1 MIDEWKVEKP
11 QILIS
16 VTGGAKSFRLKPRL
30 RDMFANG
37 LRKVLLFFIFCFE
50 LLRFARLFVM
60 RCVIWHYSYNLKNA
74 ENTHGGGLLLVTF
87 QSLQLY

>member
-1 MIDEWKVEKP
+1 MTDEWNVEKP

-37 LRKVLLFFIFCFE
+37 LRKVLFFFIFRFE
-50 LLRFARLFVM
+50 PIIFARFAQFGTI
-60 RCVIWHYSYNLKNA
+60 CTI
-74 ENTHGGGLLLVTF
+74 
-87 QSLQLY
+87 